1 MNDHN
6 LRKHIKELGGEQDIY
21 DNKMF
26 HYQGNIE
33 SDAREDLKHLQ
44 DIELT
49 PEELCLFEK
58 MHESLAKLKQLG
70 V

>member
-6 LRKHIKELGGEQDIY
+6 LRKHIKELGGEQDIN

-26 HYQGNIE
+26 HYQGNCLD
-33 SDAREDLKHLQ
+33 SDREDGKHLE

-49 PEELCLFEK
+49 PEEICLFEK
-58 MHESLAKLKQLG
+58 MHESLARLK
-70 V
+70 